1 MSGVALT
8 PTHSAALAHAA
19 DLRHEADVDRLVRA
33 VRTDRSGTRAG
44 WLAGLGGHVTAW
56 LPRHRV
62 ATATTDFAACCA

>member
-8 PTHSAALAHAA
+8 PAHSAALAHAA

-33 VRTDRSGTRAG
+33 VRGDRSGTRAG
-44 WLAGLGGHVTAW
+44 RLAGLGGHATAW

-62 ATATTDFAACCA
+62 VTAPTDFAACCA